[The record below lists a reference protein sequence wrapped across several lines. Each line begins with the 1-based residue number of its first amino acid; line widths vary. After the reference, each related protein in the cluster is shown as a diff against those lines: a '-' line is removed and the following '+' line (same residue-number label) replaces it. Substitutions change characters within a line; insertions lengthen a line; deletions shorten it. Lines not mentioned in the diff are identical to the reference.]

1 MNFSCAKSY
10 VKNYNYSFC
19 MYTTTMNWVWLNIL
33 ITLMSESTIECF
45 IWVRPE
51 TGIFKHH
58 AQIYLFGYTKISSM
72 LELGLIYLLL
82 TPGTNPKNGKDD
94 RWCCKEEERT
104 GTWAYSYHDSSG
116 TGS

>member
-10 VKNYNYSFC
+10 VKNYNIHFAC
-19 MYTTTMNWVWLNIL
+19 TPPLWTECDDIL

-45 IWVRPE
+45 IWVRPQ
-51 TGIFKHH
+51 TGIFEHH
-58 AQIYLFGYTKISSM
+58 ARIYLFGYTKSSM
-72 LELGLIYLLL
+72 FELGLIYLLL
-82 TPGTNPKNGKDD
+82 TPGTNPKNGKND